1 MLADWSVQWI
11 PAFWTI
17 WLNIF
22 LCFRIRFD
30 KIDSY
35 IGPVCVLGLFVLT
48 DWMITFHRRSRGNV
62 ASNHIVWIRLAGW
75 WLIIPFVHVVMKRC
89 HGNSN
94 QREYPTA
101 HLPLCL
107 HSNIFRFV
115 FLSSRNA
122 TRWLIS
128 CKYGPRATLFLMLW
142 AQPQRSNN
150 RSCTFDHP
158 RHLLMPL

>member
-89 HGNSN
+89 HGIQIKGNIRLHTFRYAFTQIYLDFFFCQVVTPPGDWSVAN
-94 QREYPTA
+94 MVRERHYFWCYGHNPNAAITDLA
-101 HLPLCL
+101 HSITQDTC
-107 HSNIFRFV
+107 
-115 FLSSRNA
+115 
-122 TRWLIS
+122 
-128 CKYGPRATLFLMLW
+128 
-142 AQPQRSNN
+142 
-150 RSCTFDHP
+150 
-158 RHLLMPL
+158 